1 VTLQNPQPSDFPLKR
16 LWQGLRELVVIYFV
30 VAVLYGNLA
39 VIVNDLPLGV
49 QLPTIGGRVQ
59 LFDIFSVFSFYQPV
73 NDAIFLR
80 GYVAQGAGCLDNSPL
95 IDLNVDEYL
104 PHWRGE
110 QQSRAFANHHY
121 YYGGSPG
128 QQKALGR
135 LAGKIRERHNRL
147 HPQCPVDRVDIGVYR
162 WPRSPQ
168 GYETLRT
175 PDQTRII
182 YWYPERPS

>member
-1 VTLQNPQPSDFPLKR
+1 
-16 LWQGLRELVVIYFV
+16 LRELVVIYFV

-39 VIVNDLPLGV
+39 VIVNDLPLWV

-121 YYGGSPG
+121 Y
-128 QQKALGR
+128 
-135 LAGKIRERHNRL
+135 
-147 HPQCPVDRVDIGVYR
+147 
-162 WPRSPQ
+162 
-168 GYETLRT
+168 
-175 PDQTRII
+175 
-182 YWYPERPS
+182 